1 MQLGNLQKVGQES
14 VGLLG
19 GGRAL
24 LLQLAHPLVAAGVV
38 DHSDFQA
45 DPLLRLQRTMDL
57 MYTVL
62 HGQEDQVEAALR
74 HFNTTHSSI
83 RGTLPRAAGPFPSG
97 TAYDAHDPTLK
108 WWVLATL
115 IDSQLLIYDRFV
127 APLPPRERRAYYS
140 EAKML
145 ALRFGIPMSIM
156 PPAIEDFYA
165 YMQSMLSS
173 ETLIVTDTARR
184 LAREVL
190 DPPVWIVP
198 RAFAQIARFVTPG
211 LLPENLRQAYGFA
224 WGTRRQAALDGLSHA
239 SRLLLP
245 FLPPQL
251 RLIRQARDSG
261 VLELILYGNRKSR
274 SNNPLPRSYR

>member
-1 MQLGNLQKVGQES
+1 MHLGTLQKIGQES

-62 HGQEDQVEAALR
+62 HGQEEQVEAALR

-83 RGTLPRAAGPFPSG
+83 RGSLPQAAGPFPSG

-127 APLPPRERRAYYS
+127 APLSPGERMAYYS

-145 ALRFGIPMSIM
+145 ALRFGIPISIM
-156 PPAIEDFYA
+156 PTGIEDFNA

-173 ETLIVTDTARR
+173 ETLIVTDTTRR

-190 DPPVWIVP
+190 DPPVWVVP

-211 LLPENLRQAYGFA
+211 LLPENLRQAYGFT
-224 WGTRRQAALDGLSHA
+224 WDTRRQATLDGLSHA

-245 FLPPQL
+245 FLPAQL
-251 RLIRQARDSG
+251 RLIPQARDSG
-261 VLELILYGNRKSR
+261 VLGWVLYGNKRKDGKNS
-274 SNNPLPRSYR
+274 LPHSYR

>member
-1 MQLGNLQKVGQES
+1 MHRGTLQKIGQES

-62 HGQEDQVEAALR
+62 HGQEDQVEAAL
-74 HFNTTHSSI
+74 HQFNTTHASI
-83 RGTLPRAAGPFPSG
+83 RGTLPQAAGPFSTG
-97 TAYDAHDPTLK
+97 TAYNGQDPALK

-115 IDSQLLIYDRFV
+115 IDTQLLMYDRFV
-127 APLPPRERRAYYS
+127 APLPPEERRVYYS

-145 ALRFGIPMSIM
+145 ALRFGIPVSIM
-156 PPAIEDFYA
+156 PPGIEDFDA

-190 DPPVWIVP
+190 DPAVWIVP
-198 RAFAQIARFVTPG
+198 RAFAQIARLVTSG
-211 LLPENLRQAYGFA
+211 LLPENLRLAYGFR
-224 WGTRRQAALDGLSHA
+224 WDTRRQATLDGLSHA

-245 FLPPQL
+245 FLPAKL
-251 RLIRQARDSG
+251 RLIPQARDSG
-261 VLELILYGNRKSR
+261 VLEWILYGNRRSQGKGSLDRYSR
-274 SNNPLPRSYR
+274 